1 MASRA
6 TGLAGWDDVA
16 RGHGNRDV
24 NNGDGAGA
32 HCTDSTTDV
41 QTIPEVN
48 KVHQRCIEYATVVYN
63 TSQMYRMCQ
72 ICIIYARDL

>member
-24 NNGDGAGA
+24 NNGDGAGV

-41 QTIPEVN
+41 QTIP
-48 KVHQRCIEYATVVYN
+48 QYATVVYN

-72 ICIIYARDL
+72 IYV